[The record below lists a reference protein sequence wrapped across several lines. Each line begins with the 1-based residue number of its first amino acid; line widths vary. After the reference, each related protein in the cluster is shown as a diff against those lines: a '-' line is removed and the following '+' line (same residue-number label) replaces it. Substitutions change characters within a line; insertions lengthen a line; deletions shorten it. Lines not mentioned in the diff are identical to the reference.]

1 MLALRRMLI
10 NFFNRFGFIN
20 HFRNAPLLENHVY
33 RFDPDIRTV
42 RVVAGD
48 FDKPNGLAFTA
59 DGQTAYV

>member
-1 MLALRRMLI
+1 MFALRRMLI

-33 RFDPDIRTV
+33 RFDPDTRTV